1 MFTMQQINDS
11 ESGDTKILRNSVTS
25 NLANC
30 SVVLPNT
37 NSGVSFIGYLY
48 NVMQLDTM
56 AFE

>member
-1 MFTMQQINDS
+1 MQQINDS